1 MALENFLDAG
11 ERVLDV
17 GTGGGVPGI
26 ILAIIRPDLEVSLC
40 DSMAKK
46 ARAVTEI
53 VSELGLNI
61 PVLHGPVQAVLQ
73 EHEFDTLVC
82 RAVAPITKLLFWLKP
97 CWDQFQQVLL
107 IKGPAWKE
115 ELAVARE
122 KQQTKFVR
130 VEEVASYPMS
140 GTDSQSYVLQLRRM

>member
-1 MALENFLDAG
+1 MSAPVVACLGSSRDYSAGFRSFAVRLDG
-11 ERVLDV
+11 QK
-17 GTGGGVPGI
+17 
-26 ILAIIRPDLEVSLC
+26 S
-40 DSMAKK
+40 S
-46 ARAVTEI
+46 RAVTEI

-115 ELAVARE
+115 ELAVARG
-122 KQQTKFVR
+122 KAANQICACR
-130 VEEVASYPMS
+130 GSC
-140 GTDSQSYVLQLRRM
+140 